1 MSVSYLED
9 VSQGSGFFILLKLLA
24 RWKGSL
30 YKLVWLDLTIY
41 LIIYYLIHIIYRYAL
56 SFEQKQTFNTMVVYC
71 EDIAAQLPVSFVLGF
86 FVSGIINRWFQTFM
100 HIPWLHEITYN
111 VMAAVNGAD
120 PRVSRKIRHC
130 VMRYLNLAWIL
141 TMRRISDRIAD
152 RFHRQINA
160 TSGSPKNSNKSIIRG
175 QNGIWS
181 VSQNSNAK
189 KPVQKRNKSGNKITP
204 VTASP
209 LEVQPNSEIFHLN
222 ENDNTFNETDEWS
235 IKETLR
241 CFNNDKIVQATF
253 GAVILEKEINAF
265 EEIARQHFQKTHKRY
280 IPEAWIPIQWA
291 VRLINKAGLHANITD
306 PKLIPNVIKD
316 IGKFRQQLEQ
326 LQIFSGLTMPLVYTQ
341 VAVISV
347 YSYILCQIISTQ
359 HVDRNETIRVIN
371 ETNVLPLPIFGI
383 VHFLFLLGWL
393 KVALCVMNPFGDDYE
408 DFECSKILDSNLD
421 VSYGA
426 VLLDEA
432 TFPESL
438 KLASFVF
445 TPMNG
450 ADEDNLPNYIE
461 SVTKELKETE
471 LTETAND
478 IKNLELRQNLPRRI
492 LRYCRA
498 NHSRAILSDHNESD
512 TTRLPNPLNY

>member
-1 MSVSYLED
+1 MHC
-9 VSQGSGFFILLKLLA
+9 

-41 LIIYYLIHIIYRYAL
+41 LTIYYLIHIIYRYAL

-111 VMAAVNGAD
+111 VMTDKRGRWTPAGGPFRRFVMQAKGRIPPADTSGVIYRVNCLDCPANYCGLTDKRLSSRMHEHTLAVRRKDIRSHFTMHSLENNHRFDFDGAQLLGRAEYRLAREVIEAWQSDANFINSSIYLPVSYEAVKHNWRTRRGPLGNEAAVNGAD

-175 QNGIWS
+175 HNGIWS

-306 PKLIPNVIKD
+306 PKLIPNVIK
-316 IGKFRQQLEQ
+316 
-326 LQIFSGLTMPLVYTQ
+326 
-341 VAVISV
+341 
-347 YSYILCQIISTQ
+347 
-359 HVDRNETIRVIN
+359 
-371 ETNVLPLPIFGI
+371 
-383 VHFLFLLGWL
+383 
-393 KVALCVMNPFGDDYE
+393 
-408 DFECSKILDSNLD
+408 
-421 VSYGA
+421 VS
-426 VLLDEA
+426 
-432 TFPESL
+432 
-438 KLASFVF
+438 
-445 TPMNG
+445 
-450 ADEDNLPNYIE
+450 I
-461 SVTKELKETE
+461 
-471 LTETAND
+471 
-478 IKNLELRQNLPRRI
+478 
-492 LRYCRA
+492 
-498 NHSRAILSDHNESD
+498 
-512 TTRLPNPLNY
+512 